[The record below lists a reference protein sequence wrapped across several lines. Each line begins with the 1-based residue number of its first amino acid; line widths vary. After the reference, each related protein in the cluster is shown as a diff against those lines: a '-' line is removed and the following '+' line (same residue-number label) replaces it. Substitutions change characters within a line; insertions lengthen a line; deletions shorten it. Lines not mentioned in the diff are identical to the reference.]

1 MFFPFVKVFGPHNP
15 RFNADLTQ
23 ADGVLT
29 RCCATAGIDLAE
41 GGNFAPQQ
49 RGCAM
54 TNDRPSQDPPAIS
67 GDPILLNVLATAQRF
82 AAWYAEYLSA
92 GIPPAPGAIA
102 EAEAKL
108 RADEL
113 ARHLQHAVFD
123 LMAAVHEM
131 NRHCA
136 GTPASHEAAPD
147 RVVALAR
154 AAVH

>member
-1 MFFPFVKVFGPHNP
+1 V
-15 RFNADLTQ
+15 
-23 ADGVLT
+23 
-29 RCCATAGIDLAE
+29 
-41 GGNFAPQQ
+41 
-49 RGCAM
+49 
-54 TNDRPSQDPPAIS
+54 
-67 GDPILLNVLATAQRF
+67 LLNVLATAQRF

-92 GIPPAPGAIA
+92 GVPPAPGALA

-131 NRHCA
+131 NRHCT
-136 GTPASHEAAPD
+136 GEPPSQEAVQD
-147 RVVALAR
+147 RSVAFAR

>member
-1 MFFPFVKVFGPHNP
+1 MYFPFVKGFGPYNP
-15 RFNADLTQ
+15 RFDADLTR

-29 RCCATAGIDLAE
+29 RQCATTGIDLAE
-41 GGNFAPQQ
+41 GGTPAPQQ

-54 TNDRPSQDPPAIS
+54 TKDRMQDPPAVS
-67 GDPILLNVLATAQRF
+67 GDPVLLNVLATAQRF

-92 GIPPAPGAIA
+92 GVPGPGGAA
-102 EAEAKL
+102 LECDVQQ
-108 RADEL
+108 RADDL
-113 ARHLQHAVFD
+113 VRHLQHAVFD

-136 GTPASHEAAPD
+136 GEPASHDALQG
-147 RVVALAR
+147 RLVALSR